1 MVSLKSILF
10 NSSKFNQLI
19 HKLSY
24 LDPTKARDAFY
35 TRENEIKQIE
45 SLIPEI
51 REKIADTKDM
61 KTETFKKLGD
71 KRLMEEGIAAA
82 FGSAEEGT
90 FMLSISLKNIS
101 NIHHQAINYV
111 LILTLYFRLIKSS
124 IYHFIQPN

>member
-1 MVSLKSILF
+1 ML

-19 HKLSY
+19 NKLSY

-82 FGSAEEGT
+82 FESAEGGSLNGEGT
-90 FMLSISLKNIS
+90 FMLSISLKNLS
-101 NIHHQAINYV
+101 D
-111 LILTLYFRLIKSS
+111 R
-124 IYHFIQPN
+124 